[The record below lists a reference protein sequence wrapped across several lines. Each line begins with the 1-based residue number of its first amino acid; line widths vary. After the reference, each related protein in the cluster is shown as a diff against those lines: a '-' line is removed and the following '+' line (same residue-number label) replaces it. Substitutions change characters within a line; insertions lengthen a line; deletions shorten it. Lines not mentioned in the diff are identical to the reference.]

1 MNDYND
7 YKIGKS
13 PPPPVIASYTDNTNL
28 DQLDYRI
35 KADCAVAIQLP
46 LGQKA
51 LTIDRNDMQ

>member
-13 PPPPVIASYTDNTNL
+13 PPPPVIGSYTDNTNL
-28 DQLDYRI
+28 DQLNYRI